1 MPTPPA
7 AEKTGVKESGE
18 AEMKVEP
25 KQTEGEIQTG
35 ALVITYMQKVFIY
48 WNKLYSV
55 SYVFLT

>member
-48 WNKLYSV
+48 
-55 SYVFLT
+55 